1 MKNSNI
7 SVGDMVELGVE
18 NGLGLNPFT
27 VLEVE
32 PKDTLFPVKVM
43 GGNGNIWWARMEGI
57 KILQKSGK

>member
-1 MKNSNI
+1 MKNSNV
-7 SVGDMVELGVE
+7 SVGDIVELGVE

-32 PKDTLFPVKVM
+32 RKDILFPIKVM
-43 GGNGNIWWARMEGI
+43 GVNGEIWFARMEGI